1 MDIISYFLLRKFFKG
16 KITVPV
22 YNYFQL
28 GTYDPD
34 TLSVMASRLL
44 ADLDKEQTGTTE
56 KTVRLP
62 VSKLVLFGIFSPIS
76 S

>member
-1 MDIISYFLLRKFFKG
+1 MDIISYYLLSKLFKG
-16 KITVPV
+16 EITVPV

-28 GTYDPD
+28 GIYDPD
-34 TLSVMASRLL
+34 TLSAMASGIL

-56 KTVRLP
+56 ETVILP
-62 VSKLVLFGIFSPIS
+62 VSKLIMLGVFSPIS